1 MPCATYIIHTHT
13 QIMYIITKHTCATY
27 LMHTTSIQTIHYIHG
42 LPTMHNMRNKHSM
55 PEMHLTLY
63 VAHGIN
69 YIHDIG
75 LGNVVS
81 EI

>member
-1 MPCATYIIHTHT
+1 
-13 QIMYIITKHTCATY
+13 
-27 LMHTTSIQTIHYIHG
+27 MHTTSIQTIHYIHG

-63 VAHGIN
+63 VAHCVN